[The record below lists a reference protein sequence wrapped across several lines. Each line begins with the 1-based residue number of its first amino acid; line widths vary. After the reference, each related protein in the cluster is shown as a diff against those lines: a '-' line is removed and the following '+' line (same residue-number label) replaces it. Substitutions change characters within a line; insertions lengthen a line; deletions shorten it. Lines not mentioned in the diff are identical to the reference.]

1 MDDLEINKSQVT
13 NEEMLSDE
21 LKQELENL
29 GIQDLVRVA
38 KIRSAEENNVRK
50 IETGKG
56 NYILKEGPNLLGEKE
71 RLDWLEGKLPVPK
84 VINWQDNSE
93 KQKLLMSC
101 IVGEDLALLS
111 KKISKKELVKLLAN
125 TLQLIH
131 RVDVTNCPF
140 GKQSKDSVFIHGD
153 ACLPNFI
160 FHNGELSG
168 IIDLGD
174 AGIGD
179 RENDLAAAVWSL
191 DFNFG
196 PGLGVP
202 FLTAYGLQSPT
213 DEDVDRLIHK
223 YENDKE
229 ERFQDT
235 D

>member
-1 MDDLEINKSQVT
+1 MDDFKMNKSRVT
-13 NEEMLSDE
+13 NKEMLSDK
-21 LKQELENL
+21 LKQELEDL
-29 GIQDLVRVA
+29 GIQDLIRVA

-56 NYILKEGPNLLGEKE
+56 NYIIKEGPNLLGEKE
-71 RLDWLEGKLPVPK
+71 RLDWLEDKLPVPK
-84 VINWQDNSE
+84 VIKWQGNNE
-93 KQKLLMSC
+93 QQKLLMSC
-101 IVGEDLALLS
+101 IEGEDLALLS
-111 KKISKKELVKLLAN
+111 KKISEDELVKLLAN

-131 RVDVTNCPF
+131 SINTTNCPF
-140 GKQSKDSVFIHGD
+140 GKQGKDSVFIHGD

-160 FHNGELSG
+160 FHNSELSG

-179 RENDLAAAVWSL
+179 REDDLAAVVWSL
-191 DFNFG
+191 DFNLG

-229 ERFQDT
+229 ERF
-235 D
+235 